1 MPTPS
6 RLKLVLLTAV
16 VIFFTASTRHA
27 VAQDDPDDVS
37 LGDLARSLRAKSVA
51 IPETVIDNDNL
62 SQVVD
67 DAETRR
73 DAGLL
78 PVFSLDPGYNTFHVS
93 SPDVTCSLTF
103 TAKNASLSDQFLW
116 SELPSAE
123 LSKLD
128 GPAII
133 DGDTLQ
139 VTIRNGTSWELRE
152 VVIGL
157 TIIRIRDTNA
167 AASYGSNAKSATIS
181 GAAPGPAYNN
191 LFQKEP
197 DTTVLLRMKGSA
209 EPSATAIFRTTL
221 NFALFP
227 DQEWHWAIIKAKGIP
242 PQPAPVSTTASAI
255 GTVPVPQPVNLPLSL
270 SPKQNEIVGIAPV
283 ITTPAN
289 ADVQPQ

>member
-1 MPTPS
+1 M
-6 RLKLVLLTAV
+6 LLTAV

-227 DQEWHWAIIKAKGIP
+227 GPGMALGHHQSQRDSTATRASQHNRVRDWDRPCAPTGQLAAITFAEAERDCRHRTGNHHARKRRRA
-242 PQPAPVSTTASAI
+242 TA
-255 GTVPVPQPVNLPLSL
+255 
-270 SPKQNEIVGIAPV
+270 IA
-283 ITTPAN
+283 
-289 ADVQPQ
+289 